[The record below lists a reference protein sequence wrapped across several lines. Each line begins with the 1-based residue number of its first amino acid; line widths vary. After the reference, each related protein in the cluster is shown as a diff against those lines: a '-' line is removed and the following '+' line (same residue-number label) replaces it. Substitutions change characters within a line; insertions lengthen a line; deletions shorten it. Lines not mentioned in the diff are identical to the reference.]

1 MPAAWAFRQR
11 LPRLGGAL
19 TCVAISGVVQR
30 RVGPGGGGAVR
41 RGCRESVACDP
52 VVFRRIR
59 GGASPAPAAAAA
71 CPALR
76 GVLCLCCAPH
86 TLRSHIFRL
95 AWLLTASCCLYA
107 MCALLPRQLLLKAV
121 RAPLGGSPVPSSPA
135 SHPYYRTE
143 AAAGVAEQRKA
154 KGTATPL
161 FASAAVAAKAAAVA
175 KAAAAAKAPSR
186 PSGKFL
192 RHEVASADKAAVKV
206 AALAKSVTASETA
219 STQSKASL
227 VRARIAKIPLHTA
240 MSIVEKGAAH
250 ALAQADKDA
259 VEAALLRATLSVPGQ
274 RKAEKAAAAAA
285 ARAAAN
291 KPSAAWL
298 AGAKSLADRN
308 PYAAMHV
315 YTPQQQLLRQQQG
328 SNAQKR
334 GSRAAALAHRGRNAL
349 SRLSALSHTG
359 YSRDEAAAYKVHAGK
374 HPIDLGGNDKLITT
388 LPRNEEGEIDRPDPA
403 HREYVKKT
411 RSLGTPVKPDEVQ
424 AHWAHGYYH
433 PYSIVKQDDRYVP
446 VGRLLTHR
454 DGVTRR
460 EMKMPTAEEED
471 EGGVDTEEEQPEEE
485 PEAEDCQWGKDVYG
499 RCYTECTDGKDQ
511 YGKCHDGSPI
521 WTDPMPLSKLCVGH
535 ENATWCQQPE
545 GEEPGNEGDAATKA
559 RTVQLASVGGA
570 QGEVLGGSAGVQNAA
585 NAPTLAGGIPVA
597 GGKVVWLPLSA
608 LSDGAQGKG
617 TAAATQLPE
626 TAGNSFVTAS
636 PAAVTPEVP
645 KWDPKVLPCAIASL
659 VFVCA
664 SLCVCVVA
672 VHVRWHDAWAQGRLN
687 LVCTAARAE
696 IFQGGA
702 LWAKREA
709 SLRVLCPV

>member
-1 MPAAWAFRQR
+1 MPCRAWSRVPLSGHRRAADR
-11 LPRLGGAL
+11 
-19 TCVAISGVVQR
+19 VVLS
-30 RVGPGGGGAVR
+30 VR
-41 RGCRESVACDP
+41 N
-52 VVFRRIR
+52 
-59 GGASPAPAAAAA
+59 
-71 CPALR
+71 
-76 GVLCLCCAPH
+76 VLLH
-86 TLRSHIFRL
+86 
-95 AWLLTASCCLYA
+95 
-107 MCALLPRQLLLKAV
+107 RQLLLKAV
-121 RAPLGGSPVPSSPA
+121 RAPFGSSPVPSAPA
-135 SHPYYRTE
+135 SHPFYRTE
-143 AAAGVAEQRKA
+143 AATGAAERRQA

-161 FASAAVAAKAAAVA
+161 FASAAVAAKAAA
-175 KAAAAAKAPSR
+175 AAKVPPR

-192 RHEVASADKAAVKV
+192 MHEVASADKAAVKV
-206 AALAKSVTASETA
+206 AALAKSFTASETA

-274 RKAEKAAAAAA
+274 RKAERAAAAAA

-315 YTPQQQLLRQQQG
+315 YTPHQHQLRQHG
-328 SNAQKR
+328 STAQR
-334 GSRAAALAHRGRNAL
+334 LGSRAAALAHRGRNAL

-374 HPIDLGGNDKLITT
+374 HPMDVSGNDKLITT
-388 LPRNEEGEIDRPDPA
+388 LPRNKEGEIDRPDPA
-403 HREYVKKT
+403 EREYVKKT

-460 EMKMPTAEEED
+460 EMKMPTAQEED
-471 EGGVDTEEEQPEEE
+471 EGGVDTEEEQPPEEE

-499 RCYTECTDGKDQ
+499 RCYTECTDGKDE
-511 YGKCHDGSPI
+511 YGKCHDGSPL

-570 QGEVLGGSAGVQNAA
+570 QGEEVLGGSADVQNAA

-617 TAAATQLPE
+617 TAAPTQLPA

-636 PAAVTPEVP
+636 PAGVTPEVP
-645 KWDPKVLPCAIASL
+645 KWDPKVLLCAVASL
-659 VFVCA
+659 VCFCVA
-664 SLCVCVVA
+664 VSLSLSVVA
-672 VHVRWHDAWAQGRLN
+672 VHVRWYD
-687 LVCTAARAE
+687 ARAPLPSADPRLH
-696 IFQGGA
+696 GGA
-702 LWAKREA
+702 CRNSPRRCSMGQTGSHFTRSTPALTTRRQQKWGRQGVSRKENSPAGVRG
-709 SLRVLCPV
+709 LRATEIPPC